1 MYRGA
6 TDSNLLRNEDAAL
19 RQVTDVEDERTTDKQ
34 IINYSSLKG
43 PPTCSRVGRIL
54 APCTGFL
61 NGQEPTSL
69 CCSSVKK
76 LHDAGKTKNDRVA
89 ICNCIKQVT
98 KSIPYDAKRIPLM
111 STKCGVKPEFPP
123 IDKNYNCAAVK

>member
-1 MYRGA
+1 MVRISTLWSVAVG
-6 TDSNLLRNEDAAL
+6 LLLVSWRPTVFAA
-19 RQVTDVEDERTTDKQ
+19 
-34 IINYSSLKG
+34 

-76 LHDAGKTKNDRVA
+76 LHDSGKNRNDRVA

-98 KSIPYDAKRIPLM
+98 KSIPYDSKRIPLM
-111 STKCGVKPEFPP
+111 SKKCGVKPEFPP
-123 IDKNYNCAAVK
+123 IDKNYNCAT